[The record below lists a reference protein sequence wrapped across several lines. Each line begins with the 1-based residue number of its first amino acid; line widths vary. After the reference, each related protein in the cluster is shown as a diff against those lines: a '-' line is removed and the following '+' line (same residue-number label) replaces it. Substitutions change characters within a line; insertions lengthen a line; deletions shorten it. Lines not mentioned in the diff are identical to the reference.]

1 MDFTIDDLFLILAP
15 NVEQAVS
22 HNDSFIKEEDDESG
36 IEYDPRNMFN
46 IFENQL
52 KLKNRDS
59 PLSKL

>member
-1 MDFTIDDLFLILAP
+1 MDFTIDELFLILAP

-22 HNDSFIKEEDDESG
+22 HNDSFIKEEDDELG